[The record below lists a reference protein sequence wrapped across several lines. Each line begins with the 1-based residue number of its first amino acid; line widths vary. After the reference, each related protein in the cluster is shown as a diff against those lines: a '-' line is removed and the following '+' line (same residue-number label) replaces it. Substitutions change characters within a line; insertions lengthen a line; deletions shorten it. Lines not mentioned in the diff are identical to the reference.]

1 MRIGELARLSRTPA
15 RSLRYYEEQG
25 LLVPDRLPNGYRDYP
40 PHLVDRAVQVRR
52 LIDSGVSTK
61 VIALILPCLDDRRA
75 ILPGEVGPELLEV
88 LREECRRM
96 TERID
101 HLSANRASLMSYIAS
116 ADRALEQSGDVPH
129 R

>member
-1 MRIGELARLSRTPA
+1 MEPVAERYRRLS
-15 RSLRYYEEQG
+15 
-25 LLVPDRLPNGYRDYP
+25 
-40 PHLVDRAVQVRR
+40 
-52 LIDSGVSTK
+52 
-61 VIALILPCLDDRRA
+61 
-75 ILPGEVGPELLEV
+75 
-88 LREECRRM
+88 RRM